1 MITDEEIRGELR
13 TRCKKLSIRERHEFR
28 FTIANPFAGGE
39 ELTNIFINML
49 NLSKNFKYTSAYGE
63 VEAVTEKFKDKA
75 HAKQNYAME
84 LKKVFAEVYRI
95 EQEGLI

>member
-1 MITDEEIRGELR
+1 MIPDEEIRAELR

-28 FTIANPFAGGE
+28 FTVNNPFAGGE

-49 NLSKNFKYTSAYGE
+49 NLSKNFKYTAAYGE
-63 VEAVTEKFKDKA
+63 VEAVTSNFKDKA

-84 LKKVFAEVYRI
+84 LKKVFREVLILER
-95 EQEGLI
+95 EGLI